1 MMSRIVCY
9 DFDKEENHNTLFLQY
24 IWRGNLIK
32 RMEDDELDNFLLPA
46 IRKNKLG
53 NIFGYGIKIYK

>member
-1 MMSRIVCY
+1 
-9 DFDKEENHNTLFLQY
+9 
-24 IWRGNLIK
+24 
-32 RMEDDELDNFLLPA
+32 MEDDELDNFLLPA